1 MSVCWHQQGT
11 FFGGLWDVPMS
22 AMNIINCNGS
32 SILVK
37 NENED
42 VAIDT

>member
-1 MSVCWHQQGT
+1 MSACWHQQGT

-22 AMNIINCNGS
+22 AMNINNCYGS

-37 NENED
+37 NENRD
-42 VAIDT
+42 VSIDT